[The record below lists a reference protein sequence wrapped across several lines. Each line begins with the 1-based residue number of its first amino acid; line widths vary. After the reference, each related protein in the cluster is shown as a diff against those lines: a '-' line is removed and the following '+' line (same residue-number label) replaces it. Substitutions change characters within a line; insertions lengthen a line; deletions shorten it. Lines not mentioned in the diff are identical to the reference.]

1 MSEIELLLIV
11 QGGVLL
17 LGILGL
23 IISAYYQLFKD

>member
-17 LGILGL
+17 LGLIGL
-23 IISAYYQLFKD
+23 ILYGWYQLKD

>member
-1 MSEIELLLIV
+1 MSEIELLLLV

-23 IISAYYQLFKD
+23 IISVWYHLKD

>member
-23 IISAYYQLFKD
+23 IISVWYHLKD